1 MPTNPFI
8 KRLLLL
14 RYKYMSR
21 KNFIYILSVTV
32 GLLTGIAAVTLKNI
46 TYTIQSLLEEGIVF
60 SQNQLYFI
68 LPVIGLFLVFL
79 FTKYM
84 FSKELE
90 PSIPPFI
97 KRAIPSLLYSLLR
110 QKGLL
115 SYKLIYHPLI
125 TAPLTVGFGGSVG
138 LLGPA
143 ITSGSALSSNLSRI
157 LHVDRKTR
165 TLLIA
170 CATAAAVASMFKSPI
185 AAIVL
190 AVEIFSLDLTFA
202 SLLPL
207 LIASISSVLTS
218 YFFLGDELLFDFNVT
233 DKFNPRDTAFYM
245 ILGLGTGIA
254 SIYFTKIY
262 FAIYAFF
269 DRFKT
274 RFTKLLVGGLA
285 IGIML
290 YFIPPL
296 YGEGLSFT
304 RDLFDGNYLHA
315 LGTNPFDKYTDNI
328 WVVILL
334 LIGFTIFK
342 VIAMTTTF
350 AAGGVGGVIVPTMVM
365 GSALGN
371 VIAKILNNVGLGHQ
385 VSEANFT
392 LIGMAGL
399 IAGVIHAPLTA
410 IFLIAEIT
418 GGYILFLPL
427 MITVAISYM
436 ITKTYMEHTI
446 YTRELAERGDLLTH
460 DRDQSVL
467 TMMELDSVI
476 ETDFI
481 SVHPEMSLGDMV
493 HNAVSKSKRNLFPVV
508 DNAKRLV
515 GIILLDDIR
524 TIMFDQSLYDST
536 SAETF
541 MHNPPEIIN
550 YEKDSMKVVMKK
562 FQDSGA
568 WNLPVIKE
576 GCYYGFVSKSK
587 LLTAYRIELIN
598 FTS

>member
-1 MPTNPFI
+1 MPTPPFI
-8 KRLLLL
+8 KHLLLL
-14 RYKYMSR
+14 RYKYVSQ
-21 KNFIYILSVTV
+21 KNFVYILSIAV
-32 GLLTGIAAVTLKNI
+32 GLLTGVAAVTLKNI
-46 TYTIQSLLEEGIVF
+46 TYTIQSALEKGLIF

-68 LPVIGLFLVFL
+68 LPVIGLFLVYI
-79 FTKYM
+79 FTKYI
-84 FSKELE
+84 FKKALS
-90 PSIPPFI
+90 PSIPPFV

-143 ITSGSALSSNLSRI
+143 ITSGSALSSNLSRV
-157 LHVDRKTR
+157 LHVDKKTR

-170 CATAAAVASMFKSPI
+170 CATSAAVASMFKSPI
-185 AAIVL
+185 AAIVF

-218 YFFLGDELLFDFNVT
+218 YFFLGDELLFNFNVT
-233 DKFNPRDTAFYM
+233 EKFNPRDTAFFM
-245 ILGLGTGIA
+245 ILGLATGIA
-254 SIYFTKIY
+254 SIYFTKMY

-274 RFTKLLVGGLA
+274 KFIKLLIGGIA

-296 YGEGLSFT
+296 HGEGLSFT
-304 RDLFDGNYLHA
+304 KDLFEGNYLHA
-315 LGTNPFDKYTDNI
+315 LGSNPFDKYIDNI
-328 WVVILL
+328 WVVIVL

-342 VIAMTTTF
+342 AIAMTTTF

-371 VIAKILNNVGLGHQ
+371 VVAKIINNIGLGHQ

-436 ITKTYMEHTI
+436 ITKNYMEHTI

-460 DRDQSVL
+460 NKDQSVL
-467 TMMELDSVI
+467 TMMQLDSVI
-476 ETDFI
+476 EKDFI
-481 SVHPEMSLGDMV
+481 PLNPEMTLGDML
-493 HNAVSKSKRNLFPVV
+493 HKAVAKSSRNLFPVV
-508 DNAKRLV
+508 DGYHRLV

-524 TIMFDQSLYDST
+524 TVMFDQSLYNTT
-536 SAETF
+536 SVETF
-541 MHNPPEIIN
+541 MHNPPDYIN
-550 YEKDSMKVVMKK
+550 YEKDDMKTVMKK

-568 WNLPVIKE
+568 WNLPVIKDD
-576 GCYYGFVSKSK
+576 CYYGFVSKSK
-587 LLTAYRIELIN
+587 LLTAYRNELIN